1 MAVGD
6 KLAVT
11 GDGVHLRAQP
21 STDAQILTT
30 CASGTLVT
38 DLAEQTGWT
47 QVTLADG
54 SNTTG
59 YIASQ
64 YLGPAP
70 AGDYLGRVQPQ
81 NVFPMFPVTP
91 HGNIVA
97 NLPFVEAGLRKCT
110 LADRDMLLMA
120 LGTIRAE
127 TAGFVPISE
136 GQSQFNTPPGGPPFA
151 LYEPGTSAGNRV
163 GNTQAGDGARFKGRG
178 YVQLT
183 GRSNYT
189 RIGAQIGV
197 DLTGNPDLANDGA
210 TAGIIL
216 AQFLKNSEAR
226 IRAALAAN
234 DLATARKLVNG
245 GSHGL
250 DDFTAAYNA
259 GLQSLP
265 A

>member
-6 KLAVT
+6 RLAVT
-11 GDGVHLRAQP
+11 GDGVRLRAQP
-21 STDAQILTT
+21 STDAQILAT

-38 DLAEQTGWT
+38 VTAEQGAWTG
-47 QVTLADG
+47 VTLADG
-54 SNTTG
+54 SN
-59 YIASQ
+59 ASGFISSQ
-64 YLGPAP
+64 FLAPAP
-70 AGDYLGRVQPQ
+70 AGDYLSRVQPQ

-91 HGNIVA
+91 QKNIVA
-97 NLPFVEAGLRKCT
+97 NLPFVEAGLRKCA
-110 LADRDMLLMA
+110 LADRNMLLMA

-136 GQSQFNTPPGGPPFA
+136 GQSQFNTPPGGAPFS
-151 LYEPGTSAGNRV
+151 LYDPGTSIGKTL
-163 GNTQAGDGARFKGRG
+163 GNTQPGDGARFKGRG

-189 RIGAQIGV
+189 HVGGQIGV
-197 DLTGNPDLANDGA
+197 DLAGNPDLANDGA
-210 TAGIIL
+210 TAGDIL
-216 AQFLKNSEAR
+216 AQFLKNSEAKV
-226 IRAALAAN
+226 RAALAAN
-234 DLATARKLVNG
+234 DLKTARRLVNG

>member
-6 KLAVT
+6 QQIVT
-11 GDGVHLRAQP
+11 GDGVNVRAQP
-21 STDAQILTT
+21 STAAPILTT
-30 CASGTLVT
+30 CSKGTQVT
-38 DLAEQTGWT
+38 VVAEQTGWT
-47 QVTLADG
+47 QVTLAG
-54 SNTTG
+54 ASPITG
-59 YIASQ
+59 FISSQ

-70 AGDYLGRVQPQ
+70 SGDYLGRVQPA
-81 NVFPMFPVTP
+81 NVFPMFPATP
-91 HGNIVA
+91 HGNIVT
-97 NLPFVEAGLRKCT
+97 NLPFVEAGLRRFA
-110 LADRDMLLMA
+110 LDDRAMLLMA

-151 LYEPGTSAGNRV
+151 LYDPGTSIGKTL
-163 GNTQAGDGARFKGRG
+163 GNTQPGDGARFKGRG

-197 DLTGNPDLANDGA
+197 DLAGNPDLANDGA

-216 AQFLKNSEAR
+216 AQFLKNSEAKV
-226 IRAALAAN
+226 RAALAAN
-234 DLATARKLVNG
+234 DLKTARRLVNG

-250 DDFTAAYNA
+250 DDFTDAYNT

-265 A
+265 V

>member
-6 KLAVT
+6 KLGVT

-30 CASGTLVT
+30 CAKGTLVT
-38 DLAEQTGWT
+38 ETAEQGAWTG
-47 QVTLADG
+47 VTLADG
-54 SNTTG
+54 SNTSG

-64 YLGPAP
+64 FLAQ
-70 AGDYLGRVQPQ
+70 AGDYLDKVQPA
-81 NVFPMFPVTP
+81 NVFPMFPATPQSHIVT
-91 HGNIVA
+91 
-97 NLPFVEAGLRKCT
+97 NLPFVIAGLRKSA
-110 LADRDMLLMA
+110 LADRQMLLMA

-136 GQSQFNTPPGGPPFA
+136 GQSQFNTAPGGPPFG
-151 LYEPGTSAGNRV
+151 LYDPGTSIGKTL
-163 GNTQAGDGARFKGRG
+163 GNTQPGDGARFKGRG

-183 GRSNYT
+183 GRSNYA
-189 RIGAQIGV
+189 RIGTQLSD
-197 DLTGNPDLANDGA
+197 DLTGNPELANDGA

-216 AQFLKNSEAR
+216 AQFLKNSEAK

-234 DLATARKLVNG
+234 DLKTARRLVNG

-250 DDFTAAYNA
+250 DDFTDAYNT
-259 GLQSLP
+259 GLRTLP
-265 A
+265 GD